1 VEQNSEFSCPS
12 SLLVQ
17 MQMAVP
23 TAEGVGQEEKSRSA
37 VLFPKPIALTLEAP
51 QAAVE
56 GAEDRESKKD

>member
-1 VEQNSEFSCPS
+1 
-12 SLLVQ
+12 